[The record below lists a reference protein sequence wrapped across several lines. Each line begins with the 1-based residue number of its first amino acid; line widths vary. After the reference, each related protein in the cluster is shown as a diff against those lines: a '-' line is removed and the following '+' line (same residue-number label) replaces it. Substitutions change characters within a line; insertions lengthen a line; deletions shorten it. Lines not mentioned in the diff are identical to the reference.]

1 MTNQQMTNHSQQ
13 APAFAFDLNAEV
25 RVAIQGRVI
34 ARTESTD
41 RPNAYL
47 VEYGD
52 GKTRE
57 WIAESKLQEV
67 GGE

>member
-1 MTNQQMTNHSQQ
+1 MTNQQQTT
-13 APAFAFDLNAEV
+13 PAFAFDLNAEV

-47 VEYGD
+47 VEFAG
-52 GKTRE
+52 GKERE
-57 WIAESKLQEV
+57 WVSENKLEEV
-67 GGE
+67 CRGV